1 MARSSLSPVD
11 DTAPHRALLT
21 VEENGVRHT
30 FHLDGAVT
38 IGREPGCDVLLTSPT
53 ASRRHALVAP
63 NGEGWIVRDLG
74 SGNGTFLDARRVDEA
89 HLPSGVAIRFGS
101 VPAWFEEEPEAPL
114 TSSQRIQRTLTQ
126 TLSIQPAK
134 RTRRRP
140 ASRAWRL
147 GSSSSSAP
155 RSGTVNA
162 TREEGPPRPLP
173 TPPARPLSRRRPEA
187 EIMRRPRGR
196 SVV

>member
-1 MARSSLSPVD
+1 MARTSLSPVD
-11 DTAPHRALLT
+11 DIAPHRALLT
-21 VEENGVRHT
+21 VEENGARHT

-38 IGREPGCDVLLTSPT
+38 VGREPGCDVLLTSPT

-89 HLPSGVAIRFGS
+89 HLPNGVAIRFGS

-134 RTRRRP
+134 RTRKKACVACLAVGILLLLGASVWHRQCNPRGKAGTRPVDTPRP
-140 ASRAWRL
+140 AS
-147 GSSSSSAP
+147 SAP
-155 RSGTVNA
+155 
-162 TREEGPPRPLP
+162 
-173 TPPARPLSRRRPEA
+173 PA
-187 EIMRRPRGR
+187 GG
-196 SVV
+196 